1 MDLLNMV
8 LAATKGDA
16 LGGLAKQ
23 NNISTSQASDVLSQL
38 LPALTSKL
46 QSNVEQENGLESLLG
61 ALGKGNH
68 QHYVDYPET
77 LSDPDSLLDGN
88 KILGHLLGSKD
99 ASRQVASQVASSTG
113 VGSSIIKKL
122 LPMAATMLMG
132 AMSKGAQS
140 NGMLDM
146 LAGAVS
152 GSGGN
157 SSGGLLGSVM
167 GSLLGGGSNK
177 AGGGD
182 LVGSLLKGFL
192 K

>member
-1 MDLLNMV
+1 MDDLLNMV

-16 LGGLAKQ
+16 LGSLAKQ
-23 NNISTSQASDVLSQL
+23 NHLSTDQTSDVLALL

-46 QSNVEQENGLESLLG
+46 QDNVQQDNGLESLLG

-68 QHYVDYPET
+68 QRYAD
-77 LSDPDSLLDGN
+77 DPSVLAEGDALLDGN

-122 LPMAATMLMG
+122 LPMAATLLMG

-140 NGMLDM
+140 KGMLDM
-146 LAGAVS
+146 LGSAVS
-152 GSGGN
+152 GGSS
-157 SSGGLLGSVM
+157 SSGGMLGSVL
-167 GSLLGGGSNK
+167 GSLMGGGSNK
-177 AGGGD
+177 SDSGD

>member
-1 MDLLNMV
+1 M
-8 LAATKGDA
+8 
-16 LGGLAKQ
+16 
-23 NNISTSQASDVLSQL
+23 
-38 LPALTSKL
+38 
-46 QSNVEQENGLESLLG
+46 LG

-68 QHYVDYPET
+68 QRYVDDPNT
-77 LSDPDSLLDGN
+77 LSEPESLRDGN

-113 VGSSIIKKL
+113 IGSSIIKKL
-122 LPMAATMLMG
+122 LPMVATMLMG

-146 LAGAVS
+146 LAGAI
-152 GSGGN
+152 SGGGN
-157 SSGGLLGSVM
+157 NSGGLLGSVL
-167 GSLLGGGSNK
+167 GSLMGGGNK
-177 AGGGD
+177 SGSGD

>member
-16 LGGLAKQ
+16 LGSLAKQ

-46 QSNVEQENGLESLLG
+46 QNNVQQENGLESLLG
-61 ALGKGNH
+61 ALGKGDH
-68 QHYVDYPET
+68 QRYVEDPNTLTAPE
-77 LSDPDSLLDGN
+77 SIADGN

-99 ASRQVASQVASSTG
+99 ASRQVALQVAGSTG
-113 VGSSIIKKL
+113 VSDSIIKKL
-122 LPMAATMLMG
+122 LPMAATLLMG
-132 AMSKGAQS
+132 AMGKGAQS

-152 GSGGN
+152 GGSN
-157 SSGGLLGSVM
+157 SSGGMLGSVLGSLM
-167 GSLLGGGSNK
+167 GSGGNQPDT
-177 AGGGD
+177 GD
-182 LVGSLLKGFL
+182 IVGSLLKGFL

>member
-8 LAATKGDA
+8 LAASKGDA
-16 LGGLAKQ
+16 LGSLAKQ

-38 LPALTSKL
+38 LPELANKL
-46 QSNVEQENGLESLLG
+46 QGNAQQSNGLESLLG

-68 QHYVDYPET
+68 QRYVDDPNTLAEPE
-77 LSDPDSLLDGN
+77 SILDGN

-152 GSGGN
+152 GGGS
-157 SSGGLLGSVM
+157 SSGGMLGSVL
-167 GSLLGGGSNK
+167 GSLMGGGSSK
-177 AGGGD
+177 PDTGD

>member
-23 NNISTSQASDVLSQL
+23 NNISSSQASDVLSQL
-38 LPALTSKL
+38 LPELATKL
-46 QSNVEQENGLESLLG
+46 QGNAQQDNGLESLLG

-68 QHYVDYPET
+68 QRYVDDPNT
-77 LSDPDSLLDGN
+77 LTEPDSILDGN

-152 GSGGN
+152 GSG
-157 SSGGLLGSVM
+157 SSSGGGLLGSVM
-167 GSLLGGGSNK
+167 GSLMGGGSSK
-177 AGGGD
+177 SDTGD

>member
-1 MDLLNMV
+1 MDLLDMV

-16 LGGLAKQ
+16 LGSLAKQ
-23 NNISTSQASDVLSQL
+23 NNISTNQASDVLSQL
-38 LPALTSKL
+38 LPELANKL
-46 QSNVEQENGLESLLG
+46 QGNAQQSNGLESLLG

-68 QHYVDYPET
+68 QRYVDDPNVLTEPE
-77 LSDPDSLLDGN
+77 SIADGN

-113 VGSSIIKKL
+113 MGSSIIKKL

-152 GSGGN
+152 GGGN

>member
-16 LGGLAKQ
+16 LGSLAKQ
-23 NNISTSQASDVLSQL
+23 HNLSTDQTSDILAQL

-46 QSNVEQENGLESLLG
+46 QNNVEQENGLESLLG

-68 QHYVDYPET
+68 QRYVDDPNM
-77 LSDPDSLLDGN
+77 LSESASLLDGN

-152 GSGGN
+152 GGKN
-157 SSGGLLGSVM
+157 NSGGLLGSVM
-167 GSLLGGGSNK
+167 GSLLGGGRNK
-177 AGGGD
+177 AGAGD
-182 LVGSLLKGFL
+182 IVGSLLKGFL

>member
-1 MDLLNMV
+1 MDLLKMV

-16 LGGLAKQ
+16 LGNLAKQ

-38 LPALTSKL
+38 LPELANKL
-46 QSNVEQENGLESLLG
+46 QGNAQQSNGLESLLG

-68 QHYVDYPET
+68 QRYVDDPNTLAEPE
-77 LSDPDSLLDGN
+77 SILDGN

-152 GSGGN
+152 GGGS
-157 SSGGLLGSVM
+157 SSGGMLGSVL
-167 GSLLGGGSNK
+167 GSLMGGSSSK
-177 AGGGD
+177 PDTGD